1 MSLILVTEH
10 ASKRFKQRKGINL
23 SKPHSYVKPLVA
35 IAAMKAE
42 LFKNKPKQV
51 FIDGDR
57 YQLSYNKSVEGTDVC
72 TIHTVITPDTAFNLK
87 VKIKSKLMRWLND
100 W

>member
-1 MSLILVTEH
+1 
-10 ASKRFKQRKGINL
+10 
-23 SKPHSYVKPLVA
+23 
-35 IAAMKAE
+35 MKTE

-72 TIHTVITPDTAFNLK
+72 TIHTVVTPDLTYDFKAR
-87 VKIKSKLMRWLND
+87 IKSKLIKWLHD